1 LPSPIDPQSFSVKRS
16 QVEFHNFAS
25 LGDTSRVIAHYL
37 DENTRRASIIQTH
50 REFIGP
56 MTPFLE
62 IGANA
67 GHTSYML
74 ANQFGGEGFALDLS
88 ADALRHGAVLMDRWQ
103 LSRAP
108 VRVAGD
114 AVNLPF
120 RDGSIQFVMA
130 CQMLSQFM
138 DMESVFR
145 EVKRVLAP
153 GGVFLFTEEPLRR
166 LLSLR
171 LYRAPYQD
179 RMEPWER
186 KLFDWGL
193 LGYLARD
200 VIGAEQEESFGIR
213 QNHKMYLGDW
223 RRLVARHFAEYRFQP
238 FAPERGWGEW
248 TVKRAA
254 GNEWRAARLL
264 GGTLAAVCRK
274 AGAQPPGG
282 ISDTPPAD
290 VAQALVPAVS
300 RLIST
305 PLGARDTVSE
315 ASVGGSA
322 GAAGGANWASACA
335 TPRHWPGS
343 LDRFEALLRC
353 PDCHGDLARDATDT
367 LVCACGY
374 RAANEGGVY
383 NLLPAALR
391 AELYPADR
399 ADIIDFSLPG
409 HTARLGDG
417 WYELEGDYGN
427 KYRWMGPRATAVLR
441 RVHLTPQRLRIRGFA
456 HEIQF
461 TRGQPVVEIRTNG
474 VRLAQQTLE
483 RVGLF
488 IIEADLAEAETY
500 NIEIAATPTW
510 TVPGEDRTFT
520 VNIGMIRLVDR
531 ES

>member
-1 LPSPIDPQSFSVKRS
+1 LPSPIDAQSFSVKRS

-25 LGDTSRVIAHYL
+25 LGEPERAIASYL
-37 DENTRRASIIQTH
+37 DENVRRASVIEAH

-74 ANQFGGEGFALDLS
+74 ANQFGGEGFALDIS
-88 ADALRHGAVLMDRWQ
+88 ADALRHGTALMGRWN

-108 VRVAGD
+108 IRVAGD

-120 RDGSIQFVMA
+120 RDGSLQFVMA

-138 DMESVFR
+138 NIESVFL

-171 LYRAPYQD
+171 VYRAPYQD
-179 RMEPWER
+179 RMKAWER

-213 QNHKMYLGDW
+213 QNHKMYLSDW
-223 RRLVARHFAEYRFQP
+223 HRLITRHFAEHRYQP
-238 FAPERGWGEW
+238 FVPERGWGERI
-248 TVKRAA
+248 VKRAA
-254 GNEWRAARLL
+254 LNEWRAARLL
-264 GGTLAAVCRK
+264 GGTLAAMCKK
-274 AGAQPPGG
+274 AG
-282 ISDTPPAD
+282 T
-290 VAQALVPAVS
+290 S
-300 RLIST
+300 R
-305 PLGARDTVSE
+305 PLP
-315 ASVGGSA
+315 
-322 GAAGGANWASACA
+322 C
-335 TPRHWPGS
+335 
-343 LDRFEALLRC
+343 LDRFETLLRC
-353 PDCHGDLARDATDT
+353 PDCHGDLTRDAADC

-374 RAANEGGVY
+374 RAPNEGGVY

-391 AELYPADR
+391 SELYPGDR
-399 ADIIDFSLPG
+399 TDVIDFSLPS
-409 HTARLGDG
+409 HTERLGEG

-427 KYRWMGPRATAVLR
+427 KYRWIGPHATALLQR
-441 RVHLTPQRLRIRGFA
+441 AHRVPQRLRVRGYA
-456 HEIQF
+456 HQTQF
-461 TRGQPVVEIRTNG
+461 TKGQPVVEIKANG
-474 VRLAQQTLE
+474 VRVAQQPLE

-488 IIEADLAEAETY
+488 IIEADLPEAETY
-500 NIEIAATPTW
+500 NIEIAAAPAW
-510 TVPGEDRTFT
+510 TAPDDDRTFT
-520 VNIGMIRLVDR
+520 VNISMIRLVDA
-531 ES
+531 E